1 MTKPQ
6 DDEIGAKLAILAK
19 KIADEANEDGV
30 PLDARLDAFKHL
42 TTYFVNTTK
51 INSRPDADDEEGDS
65 FGSFQ
70 KRIAAAA
77 NTVG

>member
-42 TTYFVNTTK
+42 TT
-51 INSRPDADDEEGDS
+51 
-65 FGSFQ
+65 
-70 KRIAAAA
+70 
-77 NTVG
+77 